1 MKLTT
6 GLILISI
13 LAACCLAAPAD
24 DVKPVAMSNKTIVC
38 GGVSGTPTKG
48 FENGKGV
55 YTIGLLIKTWGK
67 VTYRDPGG
75 TFLYIDDGSKLWD
88 GTKDSSNHN
97 VLGVRIA
104 IDNLAA
110 GNSIS
115 MPAGNV
121 TLVSVVGVI
130 STFADSNNKIRPNI
144 RPRNQPDVITLTTM

>member
-1 MKLTT
+1 MLP
-6 GLILISI
+6 GR
-13 LAACCLAAPAD
+13 PAD

-67 VTYRDPGG
+67 VTYRDPSG
-75 TFLYIDDGSKLWD
+75 TFFYIDDGSKLWD

-104 IDNLAA
+104 IDNLAS

-121 TLVSVVGVI
+121 VL
-130 STFADSNNKIRPNI
+130 FPLWA
-144 RPRNQPDVITLTTM
+144 